1 MFERGRKEPDGVAD
15 SSADS
20 GSWSNRASSAP
31 RSSGGGEA
39 AVIGRSI
46 KISGDLRGDEDLRI
60 EGDVT
65 GTVELRN
72 SSLTIGKEG
81 RIKADVYAKIVIVE
95 GHMEGDVYA
104 SERIVIRASAQV
116 LGNITAPR
124 VGLDEGSRFKGAVE
138 MDQEIVSRAFGQTK
152 PVAQPGTASRPKP
165 PEQRPAEQKPGQ
177 SQKEAAAN

>member
-1 MFERGRKEPDGVAD
+1 MFERGRKEPEAAAET
-15 SSADS
+15 SAES
-20 GSWSNRASSAP
+20 TSWSGRSATARSPSS
-31 RSSGGGEA
+31 GEA

-46 KISGDLRGDEDLRI
+46 QISGDLRGDEDLRI

-81 RIKADVYAKIVIVE
+81 RIKADVYAKTVIVE

-104 SERIVIRASAQV
+104 SELIVVRQSAQV

-124 VGLDEGSRFKGAVE
+124 VGLDEGARFKGAIE
-138 MDQEIVSRAFGQTK
+138 MDQEVVSRAFGQTK
-152 PVAQPGTASRPKP
+152 SPSPAGGSAVKGGGPKTAAPS
-165 PEQRPAEQKPGQ
+165 
-177 SQKEAAAN
+177 KEAATG

>member
-1 MFERGRKEPDGVAD
+1 MFERTRKESVTQPDTG
-15 SSADS
+15 
-20 GSWSNRASSAP
+20 ASELPARPSRSQAP
-31 RSSGGGEA
+31 RGGGEA

-81 RIKADVYAKIVIVE
+81 RIKADVYAKNVIIE

-104 SERIVIRASAQV
+104 SERVSVRSSAHVI
-116 LGNITAPR
+116 GNATAPR
-124 VGLDEGSRFKGAVE
+124 VGIEEGAKFKGSVE
-138 MDQEIVSRAFGQTK
+138 MDQETVNRAFGTK
-152 PVAQPGTASRPKP
+152 SAGPSQASQK
-165 PEQRPAEQKPGQ
+165 PAEAAGPSAASTGAVA
-177 SQKEAAAN
+177 KEAAAR